1 MSKATI
7 ENPDSDGPITLLFSG
22 GVDSTMAACRLAEE
36 HEQVHLLSFENGY
49 GHYKMNRTTR
59 RAEEVKCRYPGKVT
73 HSIISIQDLFEQM
86 VVNTLEEDY
95 KKYGSGFIW
104 CMGCKL
110 AMHTRAIIYNVEHE
124 IYRIADGSSFA
135 TAEMVEQMPLSV
147 AKIRSFYCEYGF
159 AFSNPV
165 YTDKRE
171 DSIKALKRMGF
182 RQGLRIGDRFLGI
195 QPKCKPGEL
204 YYMPMI
210 LRGTEPVHK
219 EGVVGQFIDDK
230 LAWARGHITRTLS
243 GSDEAAS

>member
-171 DSIKALKRMGF
+171 DSIKALKRMGHKSAAALLLAERLMDAGAALPLAGALQLELDALKEVF
-182 RQGLRIGDRFLGI
+182 GHPDALEGLSALI
-195 QPKCKPGEL
+195 
-204 YYMPMI
+204 
-210 LRGTEPVHK
+210 
-219 EGVVGQFIDDK
+219 EGRRPTFV
-230 LAWARGHITRTLS
+230 
-243 GSDEAAS
+243 